1 MKSSLS
7 PNPNVK
13 KKKIEGCGM
22 MAQLANPPP

>member
-7 PNPNVK
+7 PNPNV